1 MRLPVWAWDF
11 VHEAFASGQKLN
23 NLLINAMD
31 AMAAVPTGQ
40 RQLQVRTASPGPGQV
55 ELSVQD
61 SGGGI
66 EPSRLALIFEPFY
79 STKEQGLSISRSIVE
94 AHGGRLKAES
104 PPGQGA
110 LLRCVLPAAH
120 TESSP

>member
-1 MRLPVWAWDF
+1 
-11 VHEAFASGQKLN
+11 
-23 NLLINAMD
+23 
-31 AMAAVPTGQ
+31 
-40 RQLQVRTASPGPGQV
+40 
-55 ELSVQD
+55 VQD

-79 STKEQGLSISRSIVE
+79 STKGHGLGMGLSISRSIVE
-94 AHGGRLKAES
+94 AHGGRLQAES